1 MAIALSS
8 SSSSFELMDLFSLAI
23 PTNLVFVTLLAFI
36 SLPFFLFLYP
46 ASSWSRKCWINF
58 VKWKYPNCIVVEE
71 NNIRS
76 ILDQGRNHGIYTLLV
91 QGRSIAEGTRSHLLH
106 LTSKKKFLRLT
117 LTTKWGL
124 YVWKD
129 NEQFSVDNH
138 LLNSPCSFRG
148 RPLTESNIQD
158 YVSDVTSKF
167 LPAGRSPWQVNVI
180 NCFFRGEEYQI
191 CLVRVH
197 HLLLR
202 LEHLSLADFL
212 PLKYSTENWACEE
225 SDSPFTNL
233 YVEPSALPRLHQ
245 KLTEN
250 FSNYWNEFLCNND
263 PIERPEIMKKRIGI
277 FQCIKIGVIVLVA
290 TSKELTR
297 QYRKSEGLR
306 FFDFFTILQREVNK
320 RNFGVF
326 ITFYAVLRIFHPID
340 TIYSIL
346 AWSWY
351 LFIML
356 TLKTPVLIFREF
368 QALQSKYKHFYP
380 DTLISMIWC
389 YLPLIIQATIEVFS
403 ITWIAIGAPKL
414 ILEELF
420 LKHPQ
425 ANRLQTISPCGRKV
439 VAWSEEVSLDV
450 LKKISSVTGAT
461 DAEILLTAIVDSLK
475 EYFRH
480 SGVRI
485 PDDVLTTAK
494 FVNQKAIFLHNHET
508 RGIVCLA
515 LPTRTPLFED
525 DLLEILQV
533 IQRNVQETR
542 AKQSAIYAITATE
555 TSRGLISSSFP
566 SILLKLILN
575 QLSRRYS
582 LSLTHVDGNL
592 QVEGVDAAVY
602 WRPPQGNCNMSIT
615 LHRYGNG
622 VRLGVMGD
630 ALIGPQHSIITRTF
644 PKSLQNLSAIVGVPK
659 TPVLENQSRSP
670 SPHSVSPT
678 TSPGY

>member
-1 MAIALSS
+1 MLTRLKLRANAQKCNL
-8 SSSSFELMDLFSLAI
+8 DLF
-23 PTNLVFVTLLAFI
+23 
-36 SLPFFLFLYP
+36 YH
-46 ASSWSRKCWINF
+46 RK
-58 VKWKYPNCIVVEE
+58 Y
-71 NNIRS
+71 S
-76 ILDQGRNHGIYTLLV
+76 
-91 QGRSIAEGTRSHLLH
+91 
-106 LTSKKKFLRLT
+106 
-117 LTTKWGL
+117 
-124 YVWKD
+124 
-129 NEQFSVDNH
+129 
-138 LLNSPCSFRG
+138 
-148 RPLTESNIQD
+148 D

-167 LPAGRSPWQVNVI
+167 LPAGRSPWQINVI

-191 CLVRVH
+191 CLIRVH

-263 PIERPEIMKKRIGI
+263 PIERPEIMKKRIGV
-277 FQCIKIGVIVLVA
+277 FQCVKIAVIVLVA

-306 FFDFFTILQREVNK
+306 FFDFFIILQREVNK

-326 ITFYAVLRIFHPID
+326 IIFYAVLRTLHPID
-340 TIYSIL
+340 TIYAIL

-351 LFIML
+351 LLIIL
-356 TLKTPVLIFREF
+356 TLKTPILIFREF

-403 ITWIAIGAPKL
+403 IMWIAIGAPKL

-555 TSRGLISSSFP
+555 TSRGLISSIFP

-582 LSLTHVDGNL
+582 LSLTHVDGDL
-592 QVEGVDAAVY
+592 QLEGVDAAVY
-602 WRPPQGNCNMSIT
+602 WRPPQGNCSKLFLFISLFFYMTFSMIFFENYHKYNPINSFFFVDMSIT

-659 TPVLENQSRSP
+659 TPVLEHQSRSP
-670 SPHSVSPT
+670 SPHSASPT